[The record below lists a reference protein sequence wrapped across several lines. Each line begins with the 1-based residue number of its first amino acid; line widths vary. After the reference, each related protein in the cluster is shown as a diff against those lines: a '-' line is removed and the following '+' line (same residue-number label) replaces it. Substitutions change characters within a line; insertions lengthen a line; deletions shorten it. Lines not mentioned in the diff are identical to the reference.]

1 LNRIKIFLNKLAVEK
16 NEIVKEKNK
25 ELQKKQREIE
35 ESQEKLKSYLE
46 KAKIVIRSLDP
57 SKNSTASETEIS
69 YLKNSLIHL
78 PSVVMNGSAIPMNNL
93 TKKHNSVFQGTQYK
107 KKSNANDSID

>member
-1 LNRIKIFLNKLAVEK
+1 MASAWYNQGISLNRRATDERISSIGNSFLS
-16 NEIVKEKNK
+16 
-25 ELQKKQREIE
+25 QQR
-35 ESQEKLKSYLE
+35 
-46 KAKIVIRSLDP
+46 
-57 SKNSTASETEIS
+57 
-69 YLKNSLIHL
+69 HL